1 MINKTF
7 LHCAFVALIAC
18 VMIGCAS
25 TPISQPTA
33 PAGVLVEY
41 KRTGGIAGFNDH
53 LIIHADGK
61 ATLTRRAGNFEFT
74 ISPDQIKQIQSVFE
88 LAKFTTLPEPASR
101 LLVPDELSYVITYQG
116 KAYRTSDT
124 RLVNEI
130 QPIMTLLNSIVD
142 SKK

>member
-1 MINKTF
+1 MYTKTI
-7 LHCAFVALIAC
+7 LHCAIVALIAG

-25 TPISQPTA
+25 TPTPQSPAPT
-33 PAGVLVEY
+33 GVLVEY

-53 LIIHADGK
+53 LSINADGK
-61 ATLTRRAGNFEFT
+61 TTLTRRIGNFEFT
-74 ISPDQIKQIQSVFE
+74 ITPEQIKQIQSVFD
-88 LAKFTTLPEPASR
+88 LAKFTTLQEPASR

-130 QPIMTLLNSIVD
+130 QPVMTLLNSIVD